1 MPPQL
6 ALPREGAGPEWGCP
20 CVWGSCPCPPARA
33 PMQAYSPAILLDVK
47 NMSPLQAR
55 ESH

>member
-6 ALPREGAGPEWGCP
+6 ALPRKGAGPKWGCP
-20 CVWGSCPCPPARA
+20 CVWGSCPCPPAPA
-33 PMQAYSPAILLDVK
+33 PMQAYGPAILLDVK